1 MPNFL
6 FEFTDT
12 TIQAVSTIIVADTQ
26 EEAQARFDAGDWNA
40 TIRGEEV
47 TDRSEVEIT
56 QVDALEAQEHAWRR
70 HGRYL

>member
-12 TIQAVSTIIVADTQ
+12 TIQAVSTVIVADTQ
-26 EEAQARFDAGDWNA
+26 EDAQARFDAGDWEA
-40 TIRGEEV
+40 IIRGEEV

-56 QVDALEAQEHAWRR
+56 EVSALEAQEQVWRR
-70 HGRYL
+70 HGRHL